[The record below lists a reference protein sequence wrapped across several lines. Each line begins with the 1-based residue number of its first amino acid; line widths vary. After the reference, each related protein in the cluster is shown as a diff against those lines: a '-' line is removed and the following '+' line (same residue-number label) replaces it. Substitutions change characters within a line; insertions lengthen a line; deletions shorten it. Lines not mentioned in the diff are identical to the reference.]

1 MPAAAGLSFQQ
12 GVGKLV
18 KPLSKQELNVPGT
31 VAFLRGSDK
40 DLKSLKDLGLRTG
53 SQITVLHRGEGD
65 SLLVAIGDTRIG
77 INFELAKNILVN

>member
-1 MPAAAGLSFQQ
+1 M
-12 GVGKLV
+12 V
-18 KPLSKQELNVPGT
+18 KPLSELELNVPAT

-65 SLLVAIGDTRIG
+65 SLLVAIGETRIG
-77 INFELAKNILVN
+77 VNFDLAKNILVN

>member
-1 MPAAAGLSFQQ
+1 M
-12 GVGKLV
+12 V

-53 SQITVLHRGEGD
+53 SRITVLHRGEGD

>member
-1 MPAAAGLSFQQ
+1 M
-12 GVGKLV
+12 V